1 MHIVGSSGDIYIER
15 PFNPWIGRD
24 ALVRVTNGTDVDEI
38 HVPEADHF
46 QLEVERFGK
55 AITNDDP
62 FVVTMDDS
70 LANMAV
76 IDRLFQAASG

>member
-1 MHIVGSSGDIYIER
+1 MER
-15 PFNPWIGRD
+15 TL
-24 ALVRVTNGTDVDEI
+24 ARVLN
-38 HVPEADHF
+38 EADHF
-46 QLEVERFGK
+46 QLEVERFSQ